1 MAISTPGQDARIR
14 SVAGT
19 EGDDRIVVETGTIAV
34 GNGGKDVFVIAAAA
48 AGAES
53 LRLGAITDFGDGDSL
68 DLSQLGAN
76 VAILGE
82 GRMTDGSTRLSI
94 DFNGDGQEDGYLY
107 VGGAGFIPADDNFA
121 SPMPIIEDGEMH
133 ILPFP
138 MPGDGEVIG
147 GPANDG
153 EVTILPWPL
162 PGKAGAFVETDDGV
176 FTIQPYPM
184 PGDDGVVTILPF
196 PLPGD
201 GPVTEGEFHILPF
214 PMPGDGVIEDGEFHI
229 LPVDLNSAVGNS
241 GGVKIAHVNL
251 SQYDFL
257 ALMAA

>member
-1 MAISTPGQDARIR
+1 MAIFTPGQDARIR
-14 SVAGT
+14 SVVGT
-19 EGDDRIVVETGTIAV
+19 DGDDRIVVETGTLAV
-34 GNGGKDVFVIAAAA
+34 GNGGKDVFIITAAV
-48 AGAES
+48 AGEETV
-53 LRLGAITDFGDGDSL
+53 RLGAITDFGDGDSL

-94 DFNGDGQEDGYLY
+94 DFDGDGQEDGYLY
-107 VGGAGFIPADDNFA
+107 VGGAGFIPADDNFS

-147 GPANDG
+147 GPVNDG
-153 EVTILPWPL
+153 EATILPWPL
-162 PGKAGAFVETDDGV
+162 PAKAGAFVETGDGV

-184 PGDDGVVTILPF
+184 
-196 PLPGD
+196 PGD

-214 PMPGDGVIEDGEFHI
+214 PMPGDGAIEDGEFHI
-229 LPVDLNSAVGNS
+229 LPIDLYSAAGAG